1 MNRVIRQH
9 RLSSGQ
15 VIQIVQGDITEE
27 KTDAIVN
34 AANLYLQHGGGVA
47 GAISLKGGPV
57 IQSESDDW
65 IASHG
70 PVTHSSPAITYAG
83 KLPCRFII
91 HAVGPIW
98 GEGEEDDKL
107 GEAVCGSLHQAD
119 HLDLSSISFPAIS
132 TGIFGF
138 PVERAAEVILRTI
151 GDYFQ
156 HHPDSCLQRIRM
168 VLFDAKTLQAFETEF
183 IKVFLDQP
191 S

>member
-1 MNRVIRQH
+1 MRQH
-9 RLSSGQ
+9 RLGSRQ
-15 VIQIVQGDITEE
+15 VIQIVKGDITEE

-34 AANLYLQHGGGVA
+34 AANSYLQHGGGVA

-57 IQSESDDW
+57 IQDESDDW
-65 IASHG
+65 VESHG
-70 PVTHSSPAITYAG
+70 PVTHSSPAITHAG
-83 KLPCRFII
+83 KLPCHFII

-107 GEAVCGSLHQAD
+107 GEAVRGSLHQAD
-119 HLDLSSISFPAIS
+119 NLDLASISFPAIS

-138 PVERAAEVILRTI
+138 PVERAAGVILSTI

-156 HHPDSCLQRIRM
+156 HNSDSCLQKIRV
-168 VLFDAKTLQAFETEF
+168 VLFDSKTLQAFETEF
-183 IKVFLDQP
+183 IKVFLDQT